1 MQLADR
7 VALEGVLADL
17 QPSLAIEIGVYRAGS
32 LERISR
38 HSERVHAFDLEARPV
53 LTADRFPNVTFHFG
67 SSHDLLAPLLGELAG
82 AGENVDFALV
92 DGDHTSAGVQQD
104 VEDLL
109 RSPALARSVIVI
121 HDTLNPGV
129 RAGLERVDYAS
140 YAKITLLDLD
150 FVQGVAMRE
159 GPRRGELWNGLGL
172 IVVGWEV
179 AVSEVH
185 EPTHRAPDVYTAFS
199 RALERSWRRRL
210 SAPLRRARRGWGT
223 RRG

>member
-1 MQLADR
+1 MSFGERA
-7 VALEGVLADL
+7 ALEGVLVTL
-17 QPSLAIEIGVYRAGS
+17 KPRLAIEIGTAEGGS
-32 LERISR
+32 LRRIAE
-38 HSERVHAFDLEARPV
+38 HSEEVHSFDLVAPDPEIA
-53 LTADRFPNVTFHFG
+53 AIEHASCHSGD
-67 SSHDLLAPLLGELAG
+67 SHELLPAFLAELAE
-82 AGENVDFALV
+82 AGRNVDFALV

-179 AVSEVH
+179 AVSDVH

-199 RALERSWRRRL
+199 GALERSWRRRL